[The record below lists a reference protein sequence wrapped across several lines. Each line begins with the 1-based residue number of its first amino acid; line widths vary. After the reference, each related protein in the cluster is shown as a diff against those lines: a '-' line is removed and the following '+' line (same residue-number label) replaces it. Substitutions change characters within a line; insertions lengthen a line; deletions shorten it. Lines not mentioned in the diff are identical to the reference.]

1 MGHDRSLSPTISDIV
16 PRAPS
21 PRARHSGD
29 EVRDATRGRRASDR
43 SNDEGD
49 ARGPVVTVDDAR
61 ETMRE
66 GDDDE
71 RMPMMR
77 DDRASG

>member
-61 ETMRE
+61 ETTR
-66 GDDDE
+66 GR
-71 RMPMMR
+71 RMPMMCDAR